1 MVFEVPNLLRSCFPA
16 HVGGRWN
23 SNFPCEKSVDC
34 DFVTMSQLLFP
45 TPDDAPLSAPLP
57 QEGAEE
63 AEFTGKEPISR
74 DDKIMRY
81 IISAAIGILI
91 GVLEAVIISNSL
103 VEIANSKTFSI
114 VRGRRAWE
122 GNEDGTLFES
132 QIFGFRS

>member
-1 MVFEVPNLLRSCFPA
+1 
-16 HVGGRWN
+16 
-23 SNFPCEKSVDC
+23 
-34 DFVTMSQLLFP
+34 MSQLLFP
-45 TPDDAPLSAPLP
+45 TPDDAPHSSPLP

-63 AEFTGKEPISR
+63 AEFTGTEPISR

-114 VRGRRAWE
+114 VRERRAWE
-122 GNEDGTLFES
+122 GNDKVDF
-132 QIFGFRS
+132 F